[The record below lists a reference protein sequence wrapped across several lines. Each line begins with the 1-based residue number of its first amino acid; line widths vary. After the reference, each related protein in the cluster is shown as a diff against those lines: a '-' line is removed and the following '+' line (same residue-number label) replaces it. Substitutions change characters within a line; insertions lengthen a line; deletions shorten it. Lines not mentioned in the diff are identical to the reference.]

1 MSNFSHIDDQG
12 TPLMVDTGAKKVTKR
27 TAIAQS
33 IVEVGDAVYDK
44 LHELGFS
51 TPKGSIF
58 QTAILAGIMAAKKTG
73 DLIPLCHPIGMDH
86 CTVTIQVN
94 EKKQLCIQC
103 KTEVE
108 AKTGI
113 EMEAL
118 VGASL
123 AALTIYDMCKAL
135 SHDIRI
141 VETRLIQKTGG
152 KKDYFYSNPD
162 K

>member
-1 MSNFSHIDDQG
+1 MSQFSHIDDQG
-12 TPLMVDTGAKKVTKR
+12 TPLMVDTGTKKVTKR
-27 TAIAQS
+27 TAVAQS
-33 IVEVGDAVYDK
+33 IVEVGDTVYDK

-51 TPKGSIF
+51 TSKGSIF

-94 EKKQLCIQC
+94 DKKQICIQC

-152 KKDYFYSNPD
+152 KKDYFYSNQNT
-162 K
+162 

>member
-1 MSNFSHIDDQG
+1 MNKTI
-12 TPLMVDTGAKKVTKR
+12 TKIILMVCVLLWTGFA
-27 TAIAQS
+27 AIAQS

-51 TPKGSIF
+51 TSKGSIF

-94 EKKQLCIQC
+94 DKKQICIQC

-152 KKDYFYSNPD
+152 KKDYFYSNQD
-162 K
+162 T